1 MKRYYGIESIL
12 WLVIGV
18 YTAISAYR
26 LGLGK
31 LRQPGPGFI
40 FFLAASLLIILS
52 IIDLG
57 MALIG
62 KSKTDKD
69 EKNEPIWLGVRW
81 QKVLLVLTGL
91 SIYAY
96 VFNFLGFLLSTFLL
110 MIFLFKAVE
119 PTKWWKSIL
128 GTLITILIS
137 YGVFRIWLKVPF
149 PTGVLGF

>member
-31 LRQPGPGFI
+31 LRQPGLGFI